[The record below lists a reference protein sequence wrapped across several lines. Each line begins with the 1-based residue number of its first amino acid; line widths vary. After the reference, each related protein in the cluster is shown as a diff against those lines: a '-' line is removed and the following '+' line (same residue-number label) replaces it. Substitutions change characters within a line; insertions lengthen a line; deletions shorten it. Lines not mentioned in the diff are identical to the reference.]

1 VLAVIVVAAVLLVAA
16 VVPIVLTGQLP
27 AVGLAGPSS
36 SPAIGSTAPGS
47 DASLGI
53 SPSPSSFSGNVT
65 TPPSGPGIPANRIQV
80 ARLGIDLRIV
90 EGDGVDAPLGEAAH
104 YPGSGWSDGG
114 TNIYI
119 YGHARPGIF
128 LALRDIK
135 EGDAVVLTLMDGTM
149 RTYVVNLILPEVPWN
164 AVAYLA
170 PTPSEQLTLQ
180 TSTTLAPNAPRF
192 IAIAHPAP

>member
-1 VLAVIVVAAVLLVAA
+1 MIVVAAGVLAGA

-47 DASLGI
+47 NPSLGI
-53 SPSPSSFSGNVT
+53 SPSPSSFSGKVA
-65 TPPSGPGIPANRIQV
+65 TPSSGPGIPANRIQV

-90 EGDGVDAPLGEAAH
+90 EGDGIDAPLGEAAH

-128 LALRDIK
+128 LKLRDI
-135 EGDAVVLTLMDGTM
+135 EDGDAVVLTLVDGTM
-149 RTYVVNLILPEVPWN
+149 RTYIVDLILPEVPWD
-164 AVAYLA
+164 AETYVL

-180 TSTTLAPNAPRF
+180 TSTAVDTTAPRF